1 MTAHARPAR
10 PAPWPS
16 EPKDL
21 EDLEELEELGE
32 PDNLLDPTGVLPP
45 DNPRPP
51 PHDDEELR
59 RRLDAAVDAVDA
71 PDVVFALS
79 RHGRRTLRT
88 GGTAPAPPVPRHRL
102 RYELGS
108 ASKTFTGLLL
118 AHLTRTG
125 ALSAGLPAAALLDP
139 ARRRDEDPVTLA
151 HLITHTAGLP
161 GLPADFFVRALPA
174 WHTNPYARYP
184 AERVVDAFLRHRPR
198 HRPGTRWHYSNFG
211 VAVLGHALAA
221 ATGTPWD
228 ALLTGQVLRP
238 LGLRGTALGP
248 GGPDTDATG
257 HRKDGTT
264 PVPPLAV
271 GGFQAA
277 GAVRADPHDLL
288 TFLEAHLDPSDR
300 PLTDALRA
308 VRRPVL
314 RRGIGHRHVHT
325 VAWFRHPTEHGPM
338 YFHGGATLGQQ
349 AFLGFR
355 PATGTA
361 LAALCTRRFR
371 ARDTFVGTAYAL
383 LAEL

>member
-1 MTAHARPAR
+1 MTAGAH
-10 PAPWPS
+10 PWPGG
-16 EPKDL
+16 PPDL
-21 EDLEELEELGE
+21 TD
-32 PDNLLDPTGVLPP
+32 VLPP
-45 DNPRPP
+45 DVPQRGPAVA
-51 PHDDEELR
+51 DEVVR

-79 RHGRRTLRT
+79 RHGRRTVRT
-88 GGTAPAPPVPRHRL
+88 GGTAPPPPVPRERL

-118 AHLTRTG
+118 AQLTHTG
-125 ALSAGLPAAALLDP
+125 LLSGGEPAAALLDP
-139 ARRRDEDPVTLA
+139 ARRPDVQPVTLA
-151 HLITHTAGLP
+151 HLITHTSGLP
-161 GLPADFFVRALPA
+161 ALPADFFVRALPA
-174 WHTNPYARYP
+174 WRTNPYARYP
-184 AERVVDAFLRHRPR
+184 AERVVDAFLRHRQHR
-198 HRPGTRWHYSNFG
+198 RPGTRWHYSNFG

-221 ATGTPWD
+221 ATGTPWEE
-228 ALLTGQVLRP
+228 LMTGQVLGP
-238 LGLRGTALGP
+238 LGLSEATLVP

-257 HRKDGTT
+257 HRRDGTT

-277 GAVRADPHDLL
+277 GAVRAVPHDLL

-300 PLTDALRA
+300 PLAGALRA

-314 RRGIGHRHVHT
+314 RRGLGHRQVHT
-325 VAWFRHPTEHGPM
+325 VAWFRHPAEGGPM

-355 PATGTA
+355 PDTGTA

-371 ARDTFVGTAYAL
+371 VGDAFVPTAYAL